1 MRMSADGY
9 DYIYTHVDDSK
20 IVENPWNTGLIYFL
34 KQSGPPEYYL
44 GNDYRY
50 EDNENL
56 WTMGC
61 MTYAKEAVRKIEEIK
76 GTLRKEKTP
85 LPVDDCHPELDQ
97 SPLLGESEHIFNS

>member
-44 GNDYRY
+44 GKDY
-50 EDNENL
+50 
-56 WTMGC
+56 WF
-61 MTYAKEAVRKIEEIK
+61 EEQDGI
-76 GTLRKEKTP
+76 
-85 LPVDDCHPELDQ
+85 
-97 SPLLGESEHIFNS
+97 